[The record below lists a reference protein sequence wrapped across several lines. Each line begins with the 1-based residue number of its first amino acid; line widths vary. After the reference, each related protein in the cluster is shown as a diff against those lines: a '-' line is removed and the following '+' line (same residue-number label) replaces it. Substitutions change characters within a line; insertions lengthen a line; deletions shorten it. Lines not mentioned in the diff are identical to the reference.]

1 MNILF
6 VHEVDLL
13 NKVVFVKH
21 NLAEILSK
29 NHNVFAIDYEEKWK
43 RKSIF
48 DPGTLRT
55 REFKH
60 I

>member
-6 VHEVDLL
+6 VHEADLL
-13 NKVVFVKH
+13 NKVVFEIH

-29 NHNVFAIDYEEKWK
+29 NHNVFAIDYEESWK
-43 RKSIF
+43 RKNIF

-55 REFKH
+55 R
-60 I
+60 